1 MQHNTLKVDDEFQ
14 EITTKTV
21 DDRKRITLGELIKN
35 SKRIRL
41 YKNKRGEILLI
52 PVVEIPASEIW
63 LFQNKEALKSVQK
76 GMQEAFEGR
85 ISKLDPAEL

>member
-35 SKRIRL
+35 SKRVRL

>member
-1 MQHNTLKVDDEFQ
+1 MQHNILRVNDEFQ
-14 EITTKTV
+14 EITTKTI

-41 YKNKRGEILLI
+41 YKNKRGEILLV

-63 LFQNKEALKSVQK
+63 LFKNREALESIHK
-76 GMQEAFEGR
+76 GLQDASEGR
-85 ISKLDPAEL
+85 ISKINPDEL

>member
-52 PVVEIPASEIW
+52 PVVEIPVSEIW

-76 GMQEAFEGR
+76 GMQEASEGR

>member
-35 SKRIRL
+35 SKRVRL

-76 GMQEAFEGR
+76 GMQEAFQGR

>member
-1 MQHNTLKVDDEFQ
+1 MQHNILKVDDEFQ

-21 DDRKRITLGELIKN
+21 DDRKRITLGKLIKD

-63 LFQNKEALKSVQK
+63 LFQNKEALESVQK
-76 GMQEAFEGR
+76 GLHDASEGR
-85 ISKLDPAEL
+85 ISKMNPDEL